1 MEIKFRAPHG
11 IDAIYAID
19 ATLSPQSRRLDG
31 VEAHEGPRNIPNS
44 LVDFHTVADGLGAR
58 LRIFVRVVDVA
69 VRVAVRCDVTIKTP

>member
-31 VEAHEGPRNIPNS
+31 VEDHTKVSAMIPKS
-44 LVDFHTVADGLGAR
+44 LVDFRTGRYVYASSS
-58 LRIFVRVVDVA
+58 
-69 VRVAVRCDVTIKTP
+69 